1 MVPSVSFFLSFFLPT
16 CAKDRGRELK
26 THRSQDWLMPTRYQ
40 TRHQTLQSCHVGF
53 VFISCQSIQEPSG
66 LNSLPQSFTCTRRLQ
81 MDNDII
87 KDVPILSSGGR
98 RSWLLSSLRVSKKT
112 KCCRPWLIGKKV
124 RKQKITKSGTA
135 LFVGKKVVG
144 GNSAGV
150 CVGLCGWA
158 VVTGKLLGLATW
170 LVELGNLVRLVSDL
184 TSVIL
189 SAYVAWDDVAQLG
202 LIIDPLSWKSWQ

>member
-26 THRSQDWLMPTRYQ
+26 THHSQDWLMPTRYQ
-40 TRHQTLQSCHVGF
+40 TRQYSHVMSVSCLFLANQSKNRR
-53 VFISCQSIQEPSG
+53 G
-66 LNSLPQSFTCTRRLQ
+66 LNSFPQSFTCTRRLQ

-98 RSWLLSSLRVSKKT
+98 RSWLLLSLRVSKKT

-135 LFVGKKVVG
+135 LLVGKKVAG

-150 CVGLCGWA
+150 CVWFVWVSGGNRQIVRVGYLIGWIREPSEA
-158 VVTGKLLGLATW
+158 
-170 LVELGNLVRLVSDL
+170 S
-184 TSVIL
+184 
-189 SAYVAWDDVAQLG
+189 
-202 LIIDPLSWKSWQ
+202 

>member
-1 MVPSVSFFLSFFLPT
+1 
-16 CAKDRGRELK
+16 
-26 THRSQDWLMPTRYQ
+26 MPTRYQ

-81 MDNDII
+81 IDNDII

-135 LFVGKKVVG
+135 LFVGKKVAG

-150 CVGLCGWA
+150 CVGLCGCLCA
-158 VVTGKLLGLATW
+158 CLCFGCAPDLESGARGCRCPGGLGGKEA
-170 LVELGNLVRLVSDL
+170 
-184 TSVIL
+184 
-189 SAYVAWDDVAQLG
+189 
-202 LIIDPLSWKSWQ
+202 